1 MLGFLNIYKPAN
13 CTSHDVVA
21 KLRKILNI
29 KRIGHSGTLDP
40 FATGVLVAGINEATR
55 LFEYLHSDKIYL
67 ATIQFGLETNT
78 NDITGDVLYKS
89 DKIPQLPE
97 VSDELNKYKGKIKQ
111 VPPIVSAINIKGE
124 RAYKLARENKINL
137 SDLKEREVEIYSI
150 NIISYNRP
158 RLVLKIHCSSGTYIR
173 SIARDLGKTL
183 NTYAIVS
190 SLERTQ
196 IGIHFSSSQ
205 SINLESITSSNW
217 EQHLIPPD
225 KALDLPKLYINQD
238 QIKDICFGKSI
249 TISNNESYKP
259 EQPLLTLDNNNNLV
273 AIGLLTK
280 NDIIKPIKVFYN
292 NAK

>member
-29 KRIGHSGTLDP
+29 KKIGHSGTLDP
-40 FATGVLVAGINEATR
+40 FATGVLVIGINEATR
-55 LFEYLHSDKIYL
+55 LFEYLHSDKTYL

-89 DKIPQLPE
+89 DKIPHLSE
-97 VSDELNKYKGKIKQ
+97 VSNELNKYKGKIKQ
-111 VPPIVSAINIKGE
+111 VPPVVSAINIKGK

-137 SDLKEREVEIYSI
+137 TDLKEREIEIYSI
-150 NIISYNRP
+150 NIISYDLPN
-158 RLVLKIHCSSGTYIR
+158 LVLKIHCSSGTYIR
-173 SIARDLGKTL
+173 SIARDLGKAL
-183 NTYAIVS
+183 NTCAVLS
-190 SLERTQ
+190 ELERTQ
-196 IGIHFSSSQ
+196 IGIHFLSSQ
-205 SINLESITSSNW
+205 SINLESITTSNL
-217 EQHLIPPD
+217 EQYIISPE
-225 KALDLPKLYINQD
+225 KALDLPKLYLNPD

-249 TISNNESYKP
+249 TMSHISYKP

-273 AIGLLTK
+273 AISLLTK

-292 NAK
+292 NEK